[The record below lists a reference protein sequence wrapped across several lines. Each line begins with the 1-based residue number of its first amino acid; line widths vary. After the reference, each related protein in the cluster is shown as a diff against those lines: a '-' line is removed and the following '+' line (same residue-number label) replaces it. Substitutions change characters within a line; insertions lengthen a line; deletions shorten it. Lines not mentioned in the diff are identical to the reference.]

1 MFSEKDLQQISAK
14 GIRKEEIMRQT
25 ECFKKGFP
33 FVVLDAP
40 AINGNGIKV
49 FSKNETD
56 DFCRKYDK
64 YLASGINVI
73 KFVPASGAATRMF
86 KTLFSFTEWYKN
98 TEYDYEKY
106 LSDKSFNS
114 VFNFIS
120 NIEKFAFYDDLKN
133 ALKQNNSD
141 VDICLKEKKYN
152 EIINCLL
159 RENGLEYGN
168 LPKGLLKFHKYE
180 NYSRT
185 SLEEHLVE
193 GANYCKCSGNS
204 VNIHF
209 TFSPEHIEKFVEHID
224 SVLPVYE
231 KMFNA
236 KFIITYS
243 VQKSS
248 TDTVAVDMKNEL
260 FREKDGSVHF
270 RPAGHGA
277 LLENLNDLKGE
288 IVFIKN
294 IDNIVP
300 DIFKE
305 TTYIYKKV
313 LAGYLLEIR
322 EKIKNYL
329 QKLETNVQDKTID
342 EIKEYAVKTLCLNI
356 PEYFYEKEKEEKK
369 EYLFHMLNRPV
380 RICGMVKNEGEPG
393 GGPFWVKDKNG
404 QISLQIVETS
414 QVNMNDNE
422 QREIYKASTHFNPV
436 DLVCSVRNY
445 KNTPFNLLDFTN
457 PDTGFISL
465 KSKDGKE
472 IKALELP
479 GLWNGAMAK
488 WITIFAEVPL
498 ITFNPV
504 KTINDL
510 LRKEHLNQ

>member
-1 MFSEKDLQQISAK
+1 MFSEKDLQHISAK
-14 GIRKEEIMRQT
+14 GIRKEAIIRHIEH
-25 ECFKKGFP
+25 FKKGFP

-49 FSKNETD
+49 FTKNETGD
-56 DFCRKYDK
+56 LCRKYDK
-64 YLASGINVI
+64 YVASGTNVM

-98 TEYDYEKY
+98 TEHDYEKY

-120 NIEKFAFYDDLKN
+120 NIKKFAFYDDLKS
-133 ALKQNNSD
+133 ALKKNNLD
-141 VDICLKEKKYN
+141 IDICLKEKKYN

-159 RENGLEYGN
+159 KVEGLDYGN

-180 NYSRT
+180 NSNRT

-193 GANYCKCSGNS
+193 GANYCKCCGNTVS
-204 VNIHF
+204 IHF
-209 TFSPEHIEKFVEHID
+209 TFSPEHIERFVEHIN
-224 SVLPVYE
+224 SVLPSYE
-231 KMFNA
+231 KMFKV
-236 KFIITYS
+236 KFMISYS

-260 FREKDGSVHF
+260 FREKDGSIHF

-277 LLENLNDLKGE
+277 LIENLNDIKGE
-288 IVFIKN
+288 IIFIKN
-294 IDNIVP
+294 IDNVVP
-300 DIFKE
+300 DIYKE
-305 TTYIYKKV
+305 TTYTYKKV
-313 LAGYLLEIR
+313 LAGYLIEIR

-329 QKLETNVQDKTID
+329 QKLENNINDKKID
-342 EIKEYAVKTLCLNI
+342 EIKEFSMKTLCI
-356 PEYFYEKEKEEKK
+356 GFPEYFDEKEKDEKIK
-369 EYLFHMLNRPV
+369 YLFNVLNRPV

-404 QISLQIVETS
+404 QISLQVVETS
-414 QVNMNDNE
+414 QINMNDGE
-422 QREIYKASTHFNPV
+422 QKEIHKASTHFNPV
-436 DLVCSVRNY
+436 DLVCNVRNY
-445 KNTPFNLLDFTN
+445 KNIPFKLLDFTD
-457 PDTGFISL
+457 PDTGFIST
-465 KSKDGKE
+465 KSKDGTE